1 MIKRGRAAQAKRTEC
16 SERWDVMM
24 ISTAEYPTVDPHT
37 IVNFPR
43 NELIGKFEK
52 FAGSRPANLPKTRLR
67 RHVAGLV
74 PAKGD
79 FSNCRSFGPRWE

>member
-37 IVNFPR
+37 IVNFP
-43 NELIGKFEK
+43 
-52 FAGSRPANLPKTRLR
+52 
-67 RHVAGLV
+67 
-74 PAKGD
+74 
-79 FSNCRSFGPRWE
+79 